1 MLDADDSNAVRRLSD
16 LRATLPS
23 DHTLQ
28 NLLSVLNAKLE
39 LCSKLPIYEYEAASE
54 DHAYCVSAFRQ
65 LAETERRTFDEILDT
80 LRHHLELTN
89 SAKGAGVEERV
100 S

>member
-1 MLDADDSNAVRRLSD
+1 VLHPDETNVVRRLTD

-28 NLLSVLNAKLE
+28 NLLSVLTAKLE

-54 DHAYCVSAFRQ
+54 GHAFCVTAFRQ
-65 LAETERRTFDEILDT
+65 LAETERRMFDELLDT
-80 LRHHLELTN
+80 LRHHLD
-89 SAKGAGVEERV
+89 SAAAKRVGVEEAV
-100 S
+100 Q